1 MPCSFSCL
9 ERRRGIAFLQEVLL
23 LLDFKTDLH
32 GICTLVPAGLNKLK
46 ISGTSGIETGC
57 VKIKYFA
64 SGFAVVFGWLLEFFY
79 SGQREVSAGAG
90 QFGLHGHVSACWEL
104 DAEQF
109 GIVIYFQNAW
119 CGRIDA
125 SFAFQLFV

>member
-1 MPCSFSCL
+1 MPCGFSCE
-9 ERRRGIAFLQEVLL
+9 ERRRGIFFSGSLL

-32 GICTLVPAGLNKLK
+32 RICTLVPAGLNELK

-57 VKIKYFA
+57 VKIKYFV
-64 SGFAVVFGWLLEFFY
+64 SGFAVVFGGLLEFFY

-90 QFGLHGHVSACWEL
+90 QFGLHGHVSAGWEL
-104 DAEQF
+104 DAEQS
-109 GIVIYFQNAW
+109 GIVIYFQNAR